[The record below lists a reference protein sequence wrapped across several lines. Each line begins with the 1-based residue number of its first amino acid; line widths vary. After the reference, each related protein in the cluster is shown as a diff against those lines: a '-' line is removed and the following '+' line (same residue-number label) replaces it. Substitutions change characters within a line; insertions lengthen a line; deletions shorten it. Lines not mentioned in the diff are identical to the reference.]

1 MRRGAAQPRLYHPY
15 WRTALAASDA
25 NHVTISWVCAILGE
39 EDDGLRYQSQRHS
52 TSPCP
57 FSSAM
62 NLQYAPATNTS
73 PATMALLTAAYA
85 AARADGVRMRWRK
98 KSTPARP

>member
-1 MRRGAAQPRLYHPY
+1 MRGKVFTPLDKVGF
-15 WRTALAASDA
+15 ASHIR
-25 NHVTISWVCAILGE
+25 NGNWVCAILGE
-39 EDDGLRYQSQRHS
+39 EDDGLHHQFRRHS

-62 NLQYAPATNTS
+62 NLRYAPATNTS
-73 PATMALLTAAYA
+73 PATMALLTEAYA
-85 AARADGVRMRWRK
+85 AARTDGARMRWRK